1 MISRFAFITA
11 GLFWLLFPAE
21 AQNAEA
27 PLASVKGKLY
37 TSAALSPE
45 GQKALA
51 GQKAEIEATRTQLL
65 SQMIAEELLQLEA
78 KAANSTPEKLIAAQ
92 RAKAAEPT
100 AVQIQ
105 AVYDANRAALGNKTV
120 AEVRKD
126 IVAFLRRDPE
136 QKAVDAY
143 VGSLQTKYKYVAGK
157 NVNAPNLGPLDVL
170 ATIGTRRIA
179 VQEFDA
185 QNKIALNE
193 VMHNQYE
200 HLRSDLEISIL
211 NGLIE
216 EEAKAKN
223 TDASSIIAIEITD
236 KMREFAEGEREGL
249 ETALMN
255 RLFAKYDVKLLIKEP
270 EIIVQNVSADD
281 DPFQGAATAPVTVIM
296 FSDFQCPACART
308 HPVLKK
314 AIAEFGDKVRFVV
327 RDYPLE
333 NIHANAFL
341 AALAANAANKQGK
354 FFEYGEVLYRN
365 QETLDRASLIKFAG
379 EIGLNVKQFEI
390 DLADAKAAAEVKK
403 DQADGEAY
411 GVGSTPTIFVNG
423 VKVHSL
429 SAGAFRRAIDRAL
442 VK

>member
-1 MISRFAFITA
+1 MILRFALIFAAASLFSLSVYTQTA
-11 GLFWLLFPAE
+11 E
-21 AQNAEA
+21 T
-27 PLASVKGKLY
+27 PLASVKGKVY
-37 TSAALSPE
+37 TSAAISPE
-45 GQKALA
+45 GQKAFT
-51 GQKAEIEATRTQLL
+51 GQKAEIEATRTHLL

-78 KAANSTPEKLIAAQ
+78 KAVNSTPEKLIAAQ

-105 AVYDANRAALGNKTV
+105 AVYDANSATLGNRPLT
-120 AEVRKD
+120 EVRKD
-126 IVAFLRRDPE
+126 IVAFLRREPE
-136 QKAVDAY
+136 QKAIDAY
-143 VGSLQTKYKYVAGK
+143 LASLQTKYKYVAGK
-157 NVNAPNLGPLDVL
+157 NVNTPNLGPLDVL
-170 ATIGTRRIA
+170 ATIGTRQIA
-179 VQEFDA
+179 MQEFDA
-185 QNKIALNE
+185 KNKLALNE
-193 VMHNQYE
+193 VLHHQYE

-216 EEAKAKN
+216 EEAKSKN
-223 TDASSIIAIEITD
+223 TDASSIIATEITD

-255 RLFAKYDVKLLIKEP
+255 RLFAKYEVKLLIKEP
-270 EIIVQNVSADD
+270 EIIAQNVSADD
-281 DPFQGAATAPVTVIM
+281 DPSQGARTAPVTVVM

-314 AIAEFGDKVRFVV
+314 VIAEFGDKVRFVV

-333 NIHANAFL
+333 NIHANAFS
-341 AALAANAANKQGK
+341 AALAANAANRQGK

-429 SAGAFRRAIDRAL
+429 SASAFRRAINLAL
-442 VK
+442 IK